1 VTEPEAAAAESGAG
15 AAAGPSADTLYSALT
30 DTRRRYVLHYLKQ
43 QDDAVSVRDLAEQVA
58 AWEND
63 TTVENL
69 TSQER
74 KRVYVSLYQSHLSTL
89 DDAGVV
95 DYDKEA
101 GTVDLAERIR
111 EVDLF
116 MEVVGGSDIP
126 WRRFYLGLVAV
137 NAVLLGLVWLDLRPF
152 TMLSD
157 FQWAI
162 VVLGQF
168 AVSALVEAVRSRR
181 MRLGDPGPPPE
192 YDAG

>member
-1 VTEPEAAAAESGAG
+1 VPDPQTAESGDG
-15 AAAGPSADTLYSALT
+15 DDGAAGPSTDTLYSALT

-43 QDDAVSVRDLAEQVA
+43 RDDTVTVRDLAEQVA

-63 TTVENL
+63 TTVEAL

-89 DDAGVV
+89 DEAGVV
-95 DYDKEA
+95 NYDKDG
-101 GTVDLAERIR
+101 GTVELAEGVRD
-111 EVDLF
+111 VDVF

-126 WRRFYLGLVAV
+126 WRRFYLGLVAI
-137 NAVLLGLVWLDLRPF
+137 NAVLLGLVWFDLAPF
-152 TMLSD
+152 TVLSD
-157 FQWAI
+157 LQWAAVI
-162 VVLGQF
+162 LAEF
-168 AVSALVEAVRSRR
+168 AVSALVEGVRSRR

>member
-1 VTEPEAAAAESGAG
+1 VPEPQAEESAEAGEGAD
-15 AAAGPSADTLYSALT
+15 APSTDTLYSALT

-43 QDDAVSVRDLAEQVA
+43 RDATVAVRDLAEQVA

-63 TTVENL
+63 TTVEAL

-95 DYDKEA
+95 DYDKDA
-101 GTVDLAERIR
+101 GTVELADGVRD
-111 EVDLF
+111 VDVF

-126 WRRFYLGLVAV
+126 WRRFYLGLVVV

-152 TMLSD
+152 TVLSD
-157 FQWAI
+157 LQWAAVI
-162 VVLGQF
+162 LSQF
-168 AVSALVEAVRSRR
+168 AVSAAIEAVMSRR